1 MECSPTTGKEE
12 LLSYVEKHQKDLIDL
27 LDRLIRAKTVN
38 PPGNEIE
45 AAKIVEEEFNKLDIP
60 YEVYEKSEGR
70 TNIIG
75 KIGNKPPHLM
85 IIAHLD
91 VVPEGEG
98 WSYSPF
104 KTTIKDN
111 KIYGRGT
118 VDDKGPLAAAL
129 MAVRAIKELDVEID
143 GTLSIAGV
151 ADEERGS
158 LYGVRYLLEEKR
170 INPDYVLVAEATN
183 GNIEIAE
190 KGAVGTKL
198 ISKGKQAHGSMPEQ
212 GINAI
217 VKLTKILARLNDFE
231 FTYKQDPLLGKPT
244 LNVGIIKGG
253 VAVNVVPSSCEAHLD
268 VRIIP
273 GQNEKTV
280 KRDLEKFI
288 ETVRIEEN
296 DEEINV
302 IVEVSRSIPATSMS
316 ENEPIVK
323 LLSDIIID
331 VAGFRPKCFGI
342 GGITVAKFFLLSG
355 IPAPVFSMGDEKRC
369 HMVDEYITID
379 ELTTLAKV
387 FTIMQTRLDY
397 LNK

>member
-1 MECSPTTGKEE
+1 MGCSSTTNKEE
-12 LLSYVEKHQKDLIDL
+12 LLSYVEEHQKDLIDL

-60 YEVYEKSEGR
+60 YEIYEKAEGR

-75 KIGNKPPHLM
+75 KIGSGSPHLM

-98 WSYSPF
+98 WSYPPF

-129 MAVRAIKELDVEID
+129 IAARAIKELDVKFD
-143 GTLSIAGV
+143 GTISIAGV

-158 LYGVRYLLEEKR
+158 MYGVRYLLEEKL

-198 ISKGKQAHGSMPEQ
+198 ISRGKQAHGSMPEQ

-217 VKLTKILARLNDFE
+217 VKLAKILARLDEFE
-231 FTYKQDPLLGKPT
+231 FTYKPDPLLGKPT
-244 LNVGIIKGG
+244 LNVGTIKGG
-253 VAVNVVPSSCEAHLD
+253 VAVNVVPPSCEAQLD
-268 VRIIP
+268 IRIVP
-273 GQNEKTV
+273 GQNQETV
-280 KRDLEKFI
+280 KRDLENFI
-288 ETVRIEEN
+288 EKVRTEEN
-296 DEEINV
+296 DPEINV
-302 IVEVSRSIPATSMS
+302 VVEVSRSIPPTSMS

-323 LLSDIIID
+323 LLSDTIND
-331 VAGFRPKCFGI
+331 VAGYKPRCFGI
-342 GGITVAKFFLLSG
+342 GGITVAKLFLLSG

-369 HMVDEYITID
+369 HMADEYITVD

-387 FTIMQTRLDY
+387 FAILPTKLGY